1 MALPPADPLEE
12 PVPEPVEPELLP
24 AVPEPVVPDVPEEP
38 VLPGVPEEPVEPF
51 EGLVEEEDE
60 PVEPEVSSPAFL
72 QPANDSAAAR
82 AIAKTVADFSVGA
95 YISVSLLKIGAAV
108 WLSMTAS
115 QTSIYLCRNRLPHET
130 HA

>member
-24 AVPEPVVPDVPEEP
+24 AVPEPVVPD
-38 VLPGVPEEPVEPF
+38 VPEEPVEPF